1 MRSLAPSW
9 CAVLALIGCS
19 STPID
24 GPTEEPSGE
33 PGSVTGTPN
42 PRTPPLASAGNFRP
56 IPAYPAGPYGSQLGA
71 IIADHTFLG
80 WRDPVAAGFD
90 ASRLEEVRLSDY
102 YDPRGAQTELIVV
115 NASAVWCPACRS
127 EMTEIDQREL
137 AARYRSSKVVLFG
150 TLFEDV
156 AGRPATPNDL
166 TLWSNQLGFVVEF
179 PLTLDPGLK
188 LGPYFA
194 DAATPLNLIID
205 ARTMEILQA
214 YMGYGETLWTAVD
227 RELTRRGVAPPA
239 R

>member
-9 CAVLALIGCS
+9 CAVLALFGCS

-24 GPTEEPSGE
+24 EPTGSPLGE
-33 PGSVTGTPN
+33 PGTVTPD
-42 PRTPPLASAGNFRP
+42 PRTPPLASEGNFRP
-56 IPAYPAGPYGSQLGA
+56 IPAYPAGPYGSQLGS

-102 YDPRGAQTELIVV
+102 YDPGGTQTELIVV

-127 EMTEIDQREL
+127 EMAEIDQRGL
-137 AARYRSSKVVLFG
+137 ALRYRSSKVVLFG
-150 TLFEDV
+150 TLFEDNNT
-156 AGRPATPNDL
+156 RPATPADL
-166 TLWSNQLGFVVEF
+166 ALWGSQLGFVVDF

-205 ARTMEILQA
+205 ARTMEILQV
-214 YMGYGETLWTAVD
+214 YMGYGATLWASVD
-227 RELTRRGVAPPA
+227 RELSRRGVAPPA